1 MRDFRGL
8 KVWEKSHELTL
19 LVYRTSSVF
28 PPDERYGLTCQ
39 MRRSSASIPT
49 NIAEGCGRGT
59 EADFARFLQM
69 AMGSACELEY
79 QLLLSKDLCY
89 ISEVT
94 HQQLEVAVVEVKRML
109 TAFIQKLR
117 VAS

>member
-1 MRDFRGL
+1 MLSAATAASDAAIAIRLPVQGRP
-8 KVWEKSHELTL
+8 VCSA
-19 LVYRTSSVF
+19 
-28 PPDERYGLTCQ
+28 
-39 MRRSSASIPT
+39 RSTGVRAD
-49 NIAEGCGRGT
+49 GRGT

>member
-1 MRDFRGL
+1 
-8 KVWEKSHELTL
+8 
-19 LVYRTSSVF
+19 
-28 PPDERYGLTCQ
+28 

-59 EADFARFLQM
+59 EADFA
-69 AMGSACELEY
+69 S
-79 QLLLSKDLCY
+79 Y

-109 TAFIQKLR
+109 TAFIQKLCI
-117 VAS
+117 VS